1 MRRGVIALD
10 KQHDITLE
18 YICNW
23 DNINEYASKGYEIV
37 YEDTR
42 ETVPPE
48 MFEEL
53 LKPIPIVVTTS
64 CKIY

>member
-10 KQHDITLE
+10 KQADITIE

-23 DNINEYASKGYEIV
+23 DNINEYVSKGYEIV

-42 ETVPPE
+42 ETVSPE
-48 MFEEL
+48 AFEEL
-53 LKPIPIVVTTS
+53 LKPISIVTTTS